1 MSEDN
6 EEENS
11 SSKESEAVERKIKEM
26 KEEVHKQQ
34 NIISQTSQAL
44 NLCSSTPEFSGS
56 TEQVEAERVLLLAS
70 KFISVVKHCLYIFFF
85 SSQTTSCITRT
96 SEIESGEIF
105 QTSKRDKSKFT
116 S

>member
-1 MSEDN
+1 MQTPVRQITRLAST
-6 EEENS
+6 EESQE
-11 SSKESEAVERKIKEM
+11 ESIPQDMEAVEQKMKEM

-70 KFISVVKHCLYIFFF
+70 KNITLLQNAFFVVNI
-85 SSQTTSCITRT
+85 I
-96 SEIESGEIF
+96 EI
-105 QTSKRDKSKFT
+105 KFL
-116 S
+116 

>member
-1 MSEDN
+1 MQTPVRQVTRLPFTEESSEESSVS
-6 EEENS
+6 EES
-11 SSKESEAVERKIKEM
+11 AAVESKIKEM

-70 KFISVVKHCLYIFFF
+70 ETF
-85 SSQTTSCITRT
+85 S
-96 SEIESGEIF
+96 
-105 QTSKRDKSKFT
+105 
-116 S
+116 